1 MLGRKERVFKV
12 HSALCL
18 EDLIPDNH
26 FYRQV
31 EAKLDLSF
39 VRELVEANY
48 APRLRRP
55 SIDPIVFFKLQ
66 LIMFFEGIRSERQL
80 MEQVKVNLAHRW
92 FLGYDLD
99 EAVPDHSSLSKIRDR
114 FGLEVFQ
121 QFFEVIVERC
131 CAAGLVWGK
140 ELYFDGTRVRANADI
155 DKQVPRF
162 YWEAQQHLRTLFGG
176 QPAMSVQTARRG
188 LWATYDGQRRLSN
201 RTHSTAE
208 RHGDRWVC
216 STDPDA
222 TMLYG
227 QPGQSRLGYN
237 VHYVVDGGKA
247 RIILTALVTPAAIM
261 DNTPML
267 DLERW
272 VRFRWQLQPNIA
284 VGDTKYGTTANI
296 VGLEQDGLHAYV
308 ALADPSIRT
317 KLYSQQRFR
326 YDAQND
332 GYVCPQAH
340 FLPRSS
346 FDQHSQAFMYR
357 TSPKIC
363 NACPVKPECTTSR
376 YGRVV
381 RRSVFQ
387 DYIDRVHA
395 YHATP
400 AYRKAMRKRSVWIE
414 PMFGEAKQWHQLT
427 QFRLRRL
434 DKVNIQALFTAAGQN
449 IKRLLKLSDFT
460 CPPQPTPVAI
470 LALSSA
476 ALKYFG
482 VLFVRFLLPFR
493 LLPSKL

>member
-1 MLGRKERVFKV
+1 MLGRKERVCKV
-12 HSALCL
+12 HSSICL
-18 EDLIPDNH
+18 EELVPNNQ

-39 VRELVEANY
+39 VRELVQAAY
-48 APRLRRP
+48 APRMGRP
-55 SIDPIVFFKLQ
+55 SIDPVVFFKLQ

-80 MEQVKVNLAHRW
+80 MEQVTVNLAHRW
-92 FLGYDLD
+92 YLGYDLD
-99 EAVPDHSSLSKIRDR
+99 EAVPDHSSLSRIRDR
-114 FGLEVFQ
+114 YGLDIFQ
-121 QFFEVIVERC
+121 KFFEIIVERC
-131 CAAGLVWGK
+131 CQAGLVWGK

-162 YWEAQQHLRTLFGG
+162 YLEAQQHLHALFGR
-176 QPAMSVQTARRG
+176 QAEREIQTSRRG
-188 LWATYDGQRRLSN
+188 LWAIYDGQRRLSS

-208 RHGDRWVC
+208 RHGDSWVC
-216 STDPDA
+216 PTDPDA

-227 QPGQSRLGYN
+227 QPGHSRLGYN

-247 RIILTALVTPAAIM
+247 RIILAALVTPAAIM

-272 VRFRWQLQPNIA
+272 VRFRWHLQPHIA
-284 VGDTKYGTTANI
+284 VGDTKYGTTENI
-296 VGLEQDGLHAYV
+296 VGLEQDGLRAYV
-308 ALADPSIRT
+308 ALADPSVRT
-317 KLYSQQRFR
+317 QLYSQRRFQ
-326 YDAQND
+326 YDAQNN

-340 FLPRSS
+340 FLPLSS
-346 FDQHSQAFMYR
+346 FDQHSQSFMYR

-363 NACPVKPECTTSR
+363 NACPVKAECTTSR

-387 DYIDRVHA
+387 DYLDRVHA

-400 AYRKAMRKRSVWIE
+400 AYHKAMRKRSVWIE
-414 PMFGEAKQWHQLT
+414 PMFAEAKQWHQLT
-427 QFRLRRL
+427 QFRLRHL

-449 IKRLLKLSDFT
+449 IKRLLKRSDFVHPT
-460 CPPQPTPVAI
+460 QPTPAAE

-476 ALKYFG
+476 ALKYF
-482 VLFVRFLLPFR
+482 
-493 LLPSKL
+493 